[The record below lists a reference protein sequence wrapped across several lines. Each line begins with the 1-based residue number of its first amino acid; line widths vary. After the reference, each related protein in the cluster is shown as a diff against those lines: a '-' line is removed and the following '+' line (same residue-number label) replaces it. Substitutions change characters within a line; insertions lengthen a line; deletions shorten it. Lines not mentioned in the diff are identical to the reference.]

1 MTAYTQEM
9 HKHLEFLRAEIE
21 DTAKRW
27 SPYMDRTTAGKMA
40 GDGRYSYSHRH
51 VTEELD
57 ERLSQLCGGSKDSF
71 WAIGHHLDSM
81 GDAIKKIRN
90 IRRGHPTDVQ
100 YEPLRKHRD
109 KTEAVFANAI
119 SRCFPRAATRI
130 RNGQPHAETENP
142 GKKYSARHYVS
153 VPISWYRSVGTKG
166 IAMVKAGDGIRCV
179 IYARQNNVDWVTDEK
194 MVCFNV
200 TTFSIKHN
208 KSTVEDGWLVVHEDT
223 LLSEFE
229 PLMDWGERTVAKPHA
244 YNVNLR
250 KAVSLLKSRTFN
262 RLVDMLD
269 DI

>member
-1 MTAYTQEM
+1 M
-9 HKHLEFLRAEIE
+9 HKHLEFLRAEID

-27 SPYMDRTTAGKMA
+27 SPYMDRATAGKMA

-51 VTEELD
+51 VTDEMEEL
-57 ERLSQLCGGSKDSF
+57 LSGLCGGSKDSF

-90 IRRGHPTDVQ
+90 IRRGHPSDVE
-100 YEPLRKHRD
+100 YEPMREHREKSATMFD
-109 KTEAVFANAI
+109 YI
-119 SRCFPRAATRI
+119 SGRCFPRANIKART
-130 RNGQPHAETENP
+130 GGVHAETENP
-142 GKKYSARHYVS
+142 GNKYSARHYVS
-153 VPISWYRSVGTKG
+153 VGIGWYRSVGSKG
-166 IAMVKAGDGIRCV
+166 IGMIRAGDGIRCV
-179 IYARQNNVDWVTDEK
+179 LYARQNDVGWVADEK

-200 TTFSIKHN
+200 TTLSIKHN

-223 LLSEFE
+223 LLSEHD
-229 PLMDWGERTVAKPHA
+229 PLMYYGDRTVAKPHA
-244 YNVNLR
+244 YNANLR